1 MLVVEVA
8 VVLVLVSTG
17 RLSPSREP
25 PLSFIRH
32 KDSVVDWFR
41 LLSCNYCI
49 FQKPKCNSSSGRA
62 GDRGGKG
69 RKLLWTFYLRRQ
81 SRDSLLRF
89 LLLLKIKIKTK
100 QPGALNWIEEER
112 ERDFVLL
119 FIWYDRESKERDKHR
134 RNSKRNGRSSRI
146 LLITTT
152 ATLLLLLYSVYFTR
166 QKRKILVGHAFL
178 LRGTQ
183 ILQRGGFFFFIQ
195 RLWKQKTK
203 MGLCCAL
210 VLILSLFSVHGS
222 RPRHR
227 ESTNHQKTSRIYTIQ
242 YWIVL
247 LLLFRAGC

>member
-1 MLVVEVA
+1 VLWIGFVCSLVTTVSFRNQSVIAAVVEQEIEGV
-8 VVLVLVSTG
+8 
-17 RLSPSREP
+17 
-25 PLSFIRH
+25 
-32 KDSVVDWFR
+32 
-41 LLSCNYCI
+41 
-49 FQKPKCNSSSGRA
+49 
-62 GDRGGKG
+62 KG

-183 ILQRGGFFFFIQ
+183 ILQRGVFFFF
-195 RLWKQKTK
+195 LFNDCESKKLKWGY
-203 MGLCCAL
+203 MLCSCFNS
-210 VLILSLFSVHGS
+210 LSFLC
-222 RPRHR
+222 P
-227 ESTNHQKTSRIYTIQ
+227 
-242 YWIVL
+242 WL
-247 LLLFRAGC
+247 